1 MVKIITYRDIK
12 EIPGLTSPIWWDA
25 KDCVHEQFSLNQKNK
40 TTYST
45 EYAH

>member
-1 MVKIITYRDIK
+1 MIKIITDRDIK
-12 EIPGLTSPIWWDA
+12 EIPGLTSLRY